1 MLISP
6 PEEPA
11 LRPPSFWLLRGLLL
25 LVIGGAGAVAITRDE
40 LRWLSG
46 GFALAGLQY
55 LLAGP
60 ALTAPAG
67 STVVGFWRM
76 AGPALILVDIG
87 LLGSAAG
94 VISQRPL
101 QTQGLWLMVDLAL
114 AVFGLT
120 LLLEPIAGVRLL
132 RVQREMLSTA
142 SPANLPD
149 LLAFAL
155 AKLGRRRYRDYLADI
170 AHRRAVD
177 AGEGEIARD
186 ILERCRERISPPARW
201 WMRQRQAW
209 GLLREG
215 RIEAAEAEA
224 DELLA
229 QAGGDPEHERQAK
242 ALQAAAALYSG
253 RPAAAETR
261 AFEAAGAVSLA
272 GEEWFELCS
281 LLRLEALLDA
291 AGEGEDLAAVAEL
304 AATVQSSF
312 RPLSPLQGVLRRALA
327 RLRLA
332 QGAPEAALE
341 LLPQDR
347 DDPLAARALAEMGEA
362 DQARELLDRLLG
374 DPGGPYERAA
384 IHRERARLHLMANE
398 SAAAADAARSALA
411 AWPADPD
418 SQLLLV
424 EALQAEGSG
433 GEAEELL
440 RALAGGDESHWVVRQ
455 ARELLTPGSG

>member
-1 MLISP
+1 MSIGESIESFTTQWDLIRFPMLISP

-142 SPANLPD
+142 SLANLPD

-177 AGEGEIARD
+177 AGEGEIARA

-215 RIEAAEAEA
+215 RIEAAEAERLGLINRLV
-224 DELLA
+224 DEREGGGGGPCA
-229 QAGGDPEHERQAK
+229 GGGIGGQAGGGLGAQ
-242 ALQAAAALYSG
+242 QGAAARDCAG
-253 RPAAAETR
+253 RFRRGLPRRGGGAAR
-261 AFEAAGAVSLA
+261 GLRQWRAAGDHGCVPGQARRW
-272 GEEWFELCS
+272 GT
-281 LLRLEALLDA
+281 
-291 AGEGEDLAAVAEL
+291 G
-304 AATVQSSF
+304 
-312 RPLSPLQGVLRRALA
+312 LSPVSNRISRVKWGL
-327 RLRLA
+327 
-332 QGAPEAALE
+332 
-341 LLPQDR
+341 
-347 DDPLAARALAEMGEA
+347 MG
-362 DQARELLDRLLG
+362 
-374 DPGGPYERAA
+374 
-384 IHRERARLHLMANE
+384 
-398 SAAAADAARSALA
+398 
-411 AWPADPD
+411 
-418 SQLLLV
+418 
-424 EALQAEGSG
+424 
-433 GEAEELL
+433 
-440 RALAGGDESHWVVRQ
+440 
-455 ARELLTPGSG
+455 